1 MCDIP
6 QLSRPLLPDRHAPP
20 LRPDLA
26 ARGRGAIL
34 GDDHEGAGVTT
45 PDVKDD
51 LHTYLQGAREAL
63 VWKLDGL
70 GEYDIR
76 RPLTPSGTNLLGLV
90 KHNAAMEVL
99 YFGEVFGRKHDSWPA
114 GAEPNADLW
123 ATPDETRDQIVAL
136 YRSAWTFADATIT
149 ELPLEAVGTVAWWG
163 DDPVTLLRVLVHATA
178 ETQRH
183 AGHADIVRELVD
195 GSAGLL
201 EGVDNLRF
209 GDRVQLT
216 AFHDRV
222 EAAARSAQPL
232 P

>member
-1 MCDIP
+1 MST
-6 QLSRPLLPDRHAPP
+6 L
-20 LRPDLA
+20 DLK
-26 ARGRGAIL
+26 G
-34 GDDHEGAGVTT
+34 
-45 PDVKDD
+45 D
-51 LHTYLQGAREAL
+51 LHSYLEGARETL

-76 RPLTPSGTNLLGLV
+76 RPLTPTGTNLLGLV

-99 YFGEVFGRKHDSWPA
+99 YFGEVFGRTHATWPA
-114 GAEPNADLW
+114 DKVAEPNADLW
-123 ATPDETRDQIVAL
+123 AAPDERRDDIVAL
-136 YRSAWTFADATIT
+136 YRGAWSFADETIT
-149 ELPLEAVGTVAWWG
+149 RLPLEAVGTVAWWG
-163 DDPVTLLRVLVHATA
+163 DDTVTLQRVLVHVTA